1 MVRITREDI
10 IPERTFMA
18 KIPLLNIIEELRI
31 KVVEWIWKE
40 ADIRGISADNI
51 LKAGFVAGIALIL
64 VAVTLGNI
72 VYGLLA
78 GVLGAGTALIVSMM
92 LTGYGVKYFIE
103 PKIGRL
109 DKVQLFTAP
118 VAVVAT
124 VVGTAALTV
133 AGPYITPIANFF
145 AGLVGAQPQA
155 MSLISAM
162 LTVSS
167 MIVKSQVGAV
177 TVQMIPVVGS
187 YFMVAGTLGLGN
199 FLEWIVDEFRSLGRI
214 K

>member
-1 MVRITREDI
+1 MVRITREDV

-64 VAVTLGNI
+64 VAATLGNI
-72 VYGLLA
+72 VYGLLV
-78 GVLGAGTALIVSMM
+78 GILGTGAALIVSMM
-92 LTGYGVKYFIE
+92 FTGYGVKYFIE
-103 PKIGRL
+103 PRIGRL

-124 VVGTAALTV
+124 VVGTAVLAV
-133 AGPYITPIANFF
+133 AGQYIAPISNFF

-155 MSLISAM
+155 MSLMSIM

-167 MIVKSQVGAV
+167 MIVESQVGAI
-177 TVQMIPVVGS
+177 TIQMIPVVGS

-199 FLEWIVDEFRSLGRI
+199 FLEWLVDEFRSLGRAR
-214 K
+214 